1 MKELLG
7 LGVLAWP
14 LVLLVAILLGFVI
27 AILFGV
33 AYAKRHGKRAWLW
46 AMLAFLVVFLP
57 IFWDW
62 IPTVVAHKYYCATEA
77 GFWIYKTPEQ
87 WKKDNPQAM
96 ENIKKETQDWK
107 TKYLENWKIKNPGA
121 STAVIEEDLMKNNVI
136 RSAGRQGDM
145 ENYTDTQTLNSRF
158 NSINK
163 KSGPFFLHLW
173 RWEDSIVDVET
184 NEVLAKYVNFSSGN
198 GFITSPDAPLKFWLQ
213 KGYCDDGKNNGYLMD
228 KYFGEIKGL
237 ANEHN

>member
-33 AYAKRHGKRAWLW
+33 AYAKRHGKRSWLW
-46 AMLAFLVVFLP
+46 PMLGFLVVFLP

-87 WKKDNPQAM
+87 WNKENPGVM
-96 ENIKKETQDWK
+96 EELTTRKVWQHDFSDDGDVVHINQRFDLIYKKEG
-107 TKYLENWKIKNPGA
+107 E
-121 STAVIEEDLMKNNVI
+121 
-136 RSAGRQGDM
+136 
-145 ENYTDTQTLNSRF
+145 
-158 NSINK
+158 
-163 KSGPFFLHLW
+163 FFYI
-173 RWEDSIVDVET
+173 D
-184 NEVLAKYVNFSSGN
+184 GN
-198 GFITSPDAPLKFWLQ
+198 GS
-213 KGYCDDGKNNGYLMD
+213 KN
-228 KYFGEIKGL
+228 
-237 ANEHN
+237 

>member
-77 GFWIYKTPEQ
+77 GFWVYKTPEQ
-87 WKKDNPQAM
+87 WKK
-96 ENIKKETQDWK
+96 E
-107 TKYLENWKIKNPGA
+107 NPGVMETLVENET
-121 STAVIEEDLMKNNVI
+121 SITTKNAFV
-136 RSAGRQGDM
+136 
-145 ENYTDTQTLNSRF
+145 LNQRF
-158 NSINK
+158 NWVIKEERFFPLNYMIKHEQQVVDS
-163 KSGPFFLHLW
+163 KSG
-173 RWEDSIVDVET
+173 D
-184 NEVLAKYVNFSSGN
+184 VLARYIDFS
-198 GFITSPDAPLKFWLQ
+198 TSHERREAGYAGWKFWLYHEHCSGGEQ
-213 KGYCDDGKNNGYLMD
+213 NQDA
-228 KYFGEIKGL
+228 FGNFLKKFFGVKK
-237 ANEHN
+237 